1 MDRDLLKQVI
11 LEQHEY
17 KLPQDYIEREIN
29 SVITRLLVG
38 DSILIITGVR
48 RSGKS
53 VVLQNIRQQQSE
65 ADYYI
70 NFDDDR
76 LVNFGLEDFQ
86 TLYEVFIELFGEQK
100 SFYFD
105 EIQNIPDWE
114 RFVRRLHDQGN
125 KIIITGSNAS
135 MLSKELGTRLTG
147 RHVAVTVYPFSFREF
162 VMFKNPSLLVSLEKN
177 TQTILITKQKG
188 LLSGLFNEYL
198 QIGGIPEYVR
208 HKQPEYLQALYENI
222 IYRDIIVLNKLNKPK
237 ELKQLV
243 FYVASNIGKSS
254 SFNALR
260 KMLQLGN
267 ASTISEYFGYLEDS
281 YLCFILNRYSTSIK
295 KQIMSEKKQY
305 IIDHGLARLIGFRH
319 SDDFGRIL
327 ENIVFIELK
336 RRGYNVYV
344 HHETKECDF
353 VIQQDN
359 HITAAIQV
367 CKNMDAP
374 ETKEREYK
382 GLLDAMIC
390 YKLDK
395 GLILTEAMEK
405 TDIIK
410 TDAKIYNVVIMPV
423 WKWLLING

>member
-11 LEQHEY
+11 LEQHGY
-17 KLPQDYIEREIN
+17 ALPPDYIEREIN
-29 SVITRLLVG
+29 SVIARLLVG

-162 VMFKNPSLLVSLEKN
+162 VMFKNPSLLVS
-177 TQTILITKQKG
+177 
-188 LLSGLFNEYL
+188 
-198 QIGGIPEYVR
+198 
-208 HKQPEYLQALYENI
+208 
-222 IYRDIIVLNKLNKPK
+222 
-237 ELKQLV
+237 
-243 FYVASNIGKSS
+243 
-254 SFNALR
+254 
-260 KMLQLGN
+260 
-267 ASTISEYFGYLEDS
+267 
-281 YLCFILNRYSTSIK
+281 
-295 KQIMSEKKQY
+295 
-305 IIDHGLARLIGFRH
+305 
-319 SDDFGRIL
+319 
-327 ENIVFIELK
+327 
-336 RRGYNVYV
+336 
-344 HHETKECDF
+344 
-353 VIQQDN
+353 
-359 HITAAIQV
+359 
-367 CKNMDAP
+367 
-374 ETKEREYK
+374 
-382 GLLDAMIC
+382 
-390 YKLDK
+390 
-395 GLILTEAMEK
+395 
-405 TDIIK
+405 
-410 TDAKIYNVVIMPV
+410 
-423 WKWLLING
+423 